1 MKWPAYNLL
10 LLSILCSCG
19 GESYDT
25 STLAAVVGDSELTI
39 EEVKSNVPSGL
50 SETDSLKFVDQYV
63 NNWIEEQVISQEA
76 ESIIPDIEE
85 IDRMVDAYRRQLVIL
100 RYRQL
105 MESGDFIKKPDK
117 AQVEEYFNNHIE
129 NFKASRPLV
138 KGLYIKVPEQAKEVK
153 EIKRLYKSREPEDL
167 DSLERLTVSATSYD
181 YFYDRWVDWGQIETK
196 IPLSELDSEPDRFP
210 LNNDNLELLNDGY
223 WYLLIISD
231 RVKTGETLP
240 LEYAYDIIVD
250 ALERE
255 NAITGSR
262 DLRQSLT
269 QKALDE
275 GKAKIFLSR

>member
-10 LLSILCSCG
+10 FLSILCSCG
-19 GESYDT
+19 GKSYDT
-25 STLAAVVGDSELTI
+25 STLAAVVGDSELTL
-39 EEVKSNVPSGL
+39 EEVRSNVPSGL
-50 SETDSLKFVDQYV
+50 SEADSLKFVDQYV

-138 KGLYIKVPEQAKEVK
+138 KGLYIKVPEQAKEIK
-153 EIKRLYKSREPEDL
+153 EIKRLYKSREAEDL